1 MIEWLFTF
9 LALYLLYKL
18 IFDFII
24 PVAKVSTQMRSKMNE
39 MHQQQHY
46 QQPQQKQQPSSSEQI
61 NKTANVRPPSDDYI
75 DFEEIK

>member
-9 LALYLLYKL
+9 LVFYLLYKL

-24 PVAKVSTQMRSKMNE
+24 PVSRASVHVRNRVNE
-39 MHQQQHY
+39 MNRQQQQSNSSQNYSHT
-46 QQPQQKQQPSSSEQI
+46 QQATSKPK
-61 NKTANVRPPSDDYI
+61 PPADEYI

>member
-9 LALYLLYKL
+9 LVVYLLYKL

-24 PVAKVSTQMRSKMNE
+24 PVSRVSSQMRSKMNQ
-39 MHQQQHY
+39 MHQQQ
-46 QQPQQKQQPSSSEQI
+46 QQPFTEQKRHATNTRPA
-61 NKTANVRPPSDDYI
+61 TNVRPPADDYI